1 VSDNSVVVRG
11 PLRGTIVVVQQT
23 TNPLSA
29 ANTSLAVGSPTW
41 LNQLVTDDLMIPLAM
56 VVRNELRE
64 CASKMPLA

>member
-1 VSDNSVVVRG
+1 MSDNSVVVRG

-29 ANTSLAVGSPTW
+29 ANTSLAVGSPTR

-56 VVRNELRE
+56 VVSNELRE